1 VQRHEL
7 LRQKQIAELGS
18 VDSPPCAMIKRAWDR
33 GVPVWVLML
42 AVLGGVAIFDSI
54 FLRRSLPL
62 SEPSGEAP
70 DAAPPAVERETAPAV
85 WYEKPTAGEQR
96 ATGGTLDW
104 GALERLGD
112 LREAAAET
120 RARPRDSSARAEA
133 PNTFLAPADARKPPS
148 QKVLAEIAARR
159 QAALDERRDAKIAAK
174 LEAKPPSEKRLAIA
188 SEDKRR
194 HAKIAKALE
203 AKPSRL
209 PRPAAFNSEP
219 ARAAPLAGRTPT
231 APVPSDDAAW
241 ATALKPMW
249 GFEHDPRADVVMALG
264 FGYARTEF
272 ARFVSTLRATG
283 YAGDVVLAAGPPEKF
298 RNGVEDYL
306 KGEGVLAYQFTYE
319 CYKKKRG
326 GRRLL
331 ATPAGCVLTNWYAGG
346 DARGPRPLAVA
357 RYEMYRAWLANYD
370 EASWAFVFDFR
381 DVFFQRDPFPL
392 VDRSPSAPNLHLF
405 AENRDV
411 KTVGT
416 CRFNS
421 GWLNCWD
428 PTLKTVYHNASVMCS
443 GSTLGSVPAMKRYAE
458 RMLAEMDRMACW
470 ATKAATESDQGYHNF
485 LYHTG
490 ALAALPGVRVA
501 HHEQG
506 RGLVNTIGAMNGF
519 RVPAHKKGP
528 LDTFWKIKD
537 ADGYILDWDGQY
549 SAVVHQWDRFGK
561 EVVGHIDRLARAYAK
576 AKRGAE
582 GEDGA
587 TATGRGDMRFATA
600 RDAAPGRGDVP
611 RERGALRDDRKKRY
625 GRGRGRRGDLPPR
638 REGDAF

>member
-1 VQRHEL
+1 MDFL
-7 LRQKQIAELGS
+7 LRQKQIADGS
-18 VDSPPCAMIKRAWDR
+18 AVYASGRATVAMIKRASDR

-70 DAAPPAVERETAPAV
+70 DAAPPAVEREAAPAV
-85 WYEKPTAGEQR
+85 WYEKTTAGEQR

-112 LREAAAET
+112 LREAAAAAAPET
-120 RARPRDSSARAEA
+120 RERVRDSSAGPEA
-133 PNTFLAPADARKPPS
+133 PNTFLAPADTLKPPS
-148 QKVLAEIAARR
+148 QKVLADIAARR

-209 PRPAAFNSEP
+209 PRPAAFSSDPE
-219 ARAAPLAGRTPT
+219 RAAPLAGRTPT

-241 ATALKPMW
+241 ATALRPMW

-272 ARFVSTLRATG
+272 ARFVSTLRATD
-283 YAGDVVLAAGPPEKF
+283 YAGDIVLAAGPPEKF
-298 RNGVEDYL
+298 RHGVEDYL

-421 GWLNCWD
+421 AWLNCWD
-428 PTLKTVYHNASVMCS
+428 RTLKQVYHNASVMCS

-587 TATGRGDMRFATA
+587 TATGRDDIRFATA
-600 RDAAPGRGDVP
+600 HSFAA
-611 RERGALRDDRKKRY
+611 
-625 GRGRGRRGDLPPR
+625 GRGRGRRGDRPPR

>member
-1 VQRHEL
+1 
-7 LRQKQIAELGS
+7 
-18 VDSPPCAMIKRAWDR
+18 MIKRAWDR

-70 DAAPPAVERETAPAV
+70 DAAPPAVEREAAPAV
-85 WYEKPTAGEQR
+85 C
-96 ATGGTLDW
+96 D
-104 GALERLGD
+104 
-112 LREAAAET
+112 
-120 RARPRDSSARAEA
+120 
-133 PNTFLAPADARKPPS
+133 PA
-148 QKVLAEIAARR
+148 Q
-159 QAALDERRDAKIAAK
+159 
-174 LEAKPPSEKRLAIA
+174 
-188 SEDKRR
+188 
-194 HAKIAKALE
+194 
-203 AKPSRL
+203 
-209 PRPAAFNSEP
+209 
-219 ARAAPLAGRTPT
+219 AAPLAGRTPT

-272 ARFVSTLRATG
+272 ARFVSTLRATD
-283 YAGDVVLAAGPPEKF
+283 YAGDIVLAAGPPEKF
-298 RNGVEDYL
+298 RNGVEAYL

-326 GRRLL
+326 RRLL
-331 ATPAGCVLTNWYAGG
+331 ATPGCVLTNWYAGG

-381 DVFFQRDPFPL
+381 GVLPAGPVPPRRPVAVRAEPAPLRGEPGREDRRHVPLQLRLAQLLGPHPEAGLPQR
-392 VDRSPSAPNLHLF
+392 
-405 AENRDV
+405 
-411 KTVGT
+411 G
-416 CRFNS
+416 
-421 GWLNCWD
+421 
-428 PTLKTVYHNASVMCS
+428 VMCS

-490 ALAALPGVRVA
+490 ELAALPGVRVA

-587 TATGRGDMRFATA
+587 TATGRDDIRLRRAAA
-600 RDAAPGRGDVP
+600 RRGGVPTSIHDARQ
-611 RERGALRDDRKKRY
+611 RQH
-625 GRGRGRRGDLPPR
+625 GRGRGRRPPPR
-638 REGDAF
+638 REGDALWRTVWC

>member
-1 VQRHEL
+1 
-7 LRQKQIAELGS
+7 
-18 VDSPPCAMIKRAWDR
+18 MIKRAWDR

-62 SEPSGEAP
+62 REPSGEAP
-70 DAAPPAVERETAPAV
+70 DAAPPAVERETASAV
-85 WYEKPTAGEQR
+85 WYGKTTAEEQR
-96 ATGGTLDW
+96 TTGGTLDW

-112 LREAAAET
+112 LREAAAAAAPET
-120 RARPRDSSARAEA
+120 RERVRDSSAGPEA

-148 QKVLAEIAARR
+148 QKVLADIAARR

-209 PRPAAFNSEP
+209 PRPAAFSSDP
-219 ARAAPLAGRTPT
+219 AQAAPLAGRTPT

-241 ATALKPMW
+241 ATALRPMW

-272 ARFVSTLRATG
+272 ARFVSTLRATD
-283 YAGDVVLAAGPPEKF
+283 YAGDIVLAAGPPEKF
-298 RNGVEDYL
+298 RHGVEDYL

-421 GWLNCWD
+421 AWLNCWD
-428 PTLKTVYHNASVMCS
+428 HNLKKVYHNASVMCS

-490 ALAALPGVRVA
+490 ELAALPGVRVA

-576 AKRGAE
+576 AK

-587 TATGRGDMRFATA
+587 TATGRDDVRFATA
-600 RDAAPGRGDVP
+600 HSFAA
-611 RERGALRDDRKKRY
+611 
-625 GRGRGRRGDLPPR
+625 GRGRGRRGDRPPR

>member
-1 VQRHEL
+1 
-7 LRQKQIAELGS
+7 
-18 VDSPPCAMIKRAWDR
+18 MIKRAWDR

-70 DAAPPAVERETAPAV
+70 DAAPPAVEREAAPAV
-85 WYEKPTAGEQR
+85 C
-96 ATGGTLDW
+96 
-104 GALERLGD
+104 
-112 LREAAAET
+112 
-120 RARPRDSSARAEA
+120 S
-133 PNTFLAPADARKPPS
+133 
-148 QKVLAEIAARR
+148 
-159 QAALDERRDAKIAAK
+159 
-174 LEAKPPSEKRLAIA
+174 
-188 SEDKRR
+188 
-194 HAKIAKALE
+194 
-203 AKPSRL
+203 
-209 PRPAAFNSEP
+209 
-219 ARAAPLAGRTPT
+219 
-231 APVPSDDAAW
+231 
-241 ATALKPMW
+241 
-249 GFEHDPRADVVMALG
+249 
-264 FGYARTEF
+264 
-272 ARFVSTLRATG
+272 RFVSTLRATD
-283 YAGDVVLAAGPPEKF
+283 YAGDIVLAAGPPEKF
-298 RNGVEDYL
+298 RNGVEAYL

-421 GWLNCWD
+421 AWLNCWD
-428 PTLKTVYHNASVMCS
+428 RTLKQVYHNASVMCS

-490 ALAALPGVRVA
+490 ARRCPGRVA

-549 SAVVHQWDRFGK
+549 SAV
-561 EVVGHIDRLARAYAK
+561 

-587 TATGRGDMRFATA
+587 TATGRDDIRFATA

-611 RERGALRDDRKKRY
+611 RERPIHDARQRQH
-625 GRGRGRRGDLPPR
+625 GRGRGRRGDRPPR
-638 REGDAF
+638 REGDAC

>member
-1 VQRHEL
+1 MYSRTCLPMDFCGGPAKNKSPSSAPCVR
-7 LRQKQIAELGS
+7 
-18 VDSPPCAMIKRAWDR
+18 VDAHLCAMIKRAWDR

-70 DAAPPAVERETAPAV
+70 DAAPPAVEREAAPAV
-85 WYEKPTAGEQR
+85 WYEKTTAGEQR

-112 LREAAAET
+112 LREAAAAAAPET
-120 RARPRDSSARAEA
+120 SPHLRDSSAGPEA
-133 PNTFLAPADARKPPS
+133 PNTFLAPADTLKPPS
-148 QKVLAEIAARR
+148 QKVLADIAARR

-209 PRPAAFNSEP
+209 PRPAAFSSDPE
-219 ARAAPLAGRTPT
+219 RAAPLAGRTPT

-241 ATALKPMW
+241 ATALRPMW

-272 ARFVSTLRATG
+272 ARFVSTLRATD
-283 YAGDVVLAAGPPEKF
+283 YAGDIVLAAGPPEKF
-298 RNGVEDYL
+298 RHGVEDYL

-421 GWLNCWD
+421 AWLNCWD
-428 PTLKTVYHNASVMCS
+428 RTLKQVYHNASVMCS

-587 TATGRGDMRFATA
+587 TATGRDDVRFATA
-600 RDAAPGRGDVP
+600 HSFAA
-611 RERGALRDDRKKRY
+611 
-625 GRGRGRRGDLPPR
+625 GRGRGRRGDRPPR

>member
-1 VQRHEL
+1 
-7 LRQKQIAELGS
+7 
-18 VDSPPCAMIKRAWDR
+18 MIKRAWDR

-70 DAAPPAVERETAPAV
+70 DAAPPAVEREAAPAV
-85 WYEKPTAGEQR
+85 WYEKTTAGEQR

-112 LREAAAET
+112 LREAAAAAAPET
-120 RARPRDSSARAEA
+120 RARLP
-133 PNTFLAPADARKPPS
+133 
-148 QKVLAEIAARR
+148 
-159 QAALDERRDAKIAAK
+159 
-174 LEAKPPSEKRLAIA
+174 
-188 SEDKRR
+188 
-194 HAKIAKALE
+194 AKIAKALE
-203 AKPSRL
+203 AKSSRL
-209 PRPAAFNSEP
+209 PRPAAFDSDPE
-219 ARAAPLAGRTPT
+219 RAAPLAGRTPT

-264 FGYARTEF
+264 FGYARRVF
-272 ARFVSTLRATG
+272 KRFVSTLRATG

-298 RNGVEDYL
+298 RDGVEDYL

-319 CYKKKRG
+319 CHRRKRG

-357 RYEMYRAWLANYD
+357 RYD

-392 VDRSPSAPNLHLF
+392 IDRSPSAPNLHLF

-411 KTVGT
+411 KTVGR

-421 GWLNCWD
+421 AWLDCWD
-428 PTLKTVYHNASVMCS
+428 RTLKKTYRNASIMCS

-490 ALAALPGVRVA
+490 ALAALPGVKVT

-506 RGLVNTIGAMNGF
+506 RGLVNTIGAMNGY

-537 ADGYILDWDGQY
+537 ADGYILDWDGQH
-549 SAVVHQWDRFGK
+549 SAVVHQWDRFGNQ
-561 EVVGHIDRLARAYAK
+561 VVGHIDRLARAYAIS
-576 AKRGAE
+576 KRGAAGE
-582 GEDGA
+582 GGA
-587 TATGRGDMRFATA
+587 TANPRHEGIRFATA

-611 RERGALRDDRKKRY
+611 RERGALRDDWERRCDRGHRKACKKIRDERAAEAARAED
-625 GRGRGRRGDLPPR
+625 GRGRGRDGARFAAARSFAAGRGRGRDGDLPPR
-638 REGDAF
+638 REGDVF

>member
-1 VQRHEL
+1 
-7 LRQKQIAELGS
+7 
-18 VDSPPCAMIKRAWDR
+18 
-33 GVPVWVLML
+33 
-42 AVLGGVAIFDSI
+42 
-54 FLRRSLPL
+54 
-62 SEPSGEAP
+62 
-70 DAAPPAVERETAPAV
+70 
-85 WYEKPTAGEQR
+85 
-96 ATGGTLDW
+96 
-104 GALERLGD
+104 
-112 LREAAAET
+112 
-120 RARPRDSSARAEA
+120 
-133 PNTFLAPADARKPPS
+133 
-148 QKVLAEIAARR
+148 
-159 QAALDERRDAKIAAK
+159 
-174 LEAKPPSEKRLAIA
+174 
-188 SEDKRR
+188 
-194 HAKIAKALE
+194 
-203 AKPSRL
+203 
-209 PRPAAFNSEP
+209 
-219 ARAAPLAGRTPT
+219 
-231 APVPSDDAAW
+231 
-241 ATALKPMW
+241 MW

-272 ARFVSTLRATG
+272 ARFVSTLRATD
-283 YAGDVVLAAGPPEKF
+283 YAGDIVLAAGPPEKF
-298 RNGVEDYL
+298 RNGVEAYL

-370 EASWAFVFDFR
+370 EASWALSSTSRRLLPAGPV
-381 DVFFQRDPFPL
+381 PL

-421 GWLNCWD
+421 AWLNCWD
-428 PTLKTVYHNASVMCS
+428 RTLK
-443 GSTLGSVPAMKRYAE
+443 
-458 RMLAEMDRMACW
+458 
-470 ATKAATESDQGYHNF
+470 
-485 LYHTG
+485 
-490 ALAALPGVRVA
+490 
-501 HHEQG
+501 QG

-587 TATGRGDMRFATA
+587 TATGRDDIRFAT
-600 RDAAPGRGDVP
+600 R
-611 RERGALRDDRKKRY
+611 ALP
-625 GRGRGRRGDLPPR
+625 RRGGVREPLKATVAAAARRAGAECVFLLPAEQLRRVDVDASALADLAAAGVLVREVPWIVPPHLSPGVPV
-638 REGDAF
+638 ESGGCCGLCGNQIFNPTSMCA

>member
-1 VQRHEL
+1 
-7 LRQKQIAELGS
+7 
-18 VDSPPCAMIKRAWDR
+18 MIKRAWDR

-70 DAAPPAVERETAPAV
+70 DAAPPAVEREAAPAV
-85 WYEKPTAGEQR
+85 WYEKTTAGEQR

-112 LREAAAET
+112 LREAAAAAAPET
-120 RARPRDSSARAEA
+120 R
-133 PNTFLAPADARKPPS
+133 T
-148 QKVLAEIAARR
+148 
-159 QAALDERRDAKIAAK
+159 
-174 LEAKPPSEKRLAIA
+174 RLP
-188 SEDKRR
+188 E
-194 HAKIAKALE
+194 KIAKALE
-203 AKPSRL
+203 AESSRL
-209 PRPAAFNSEP
+209 PRPAAFNSDPE
-219 ARAAPLAGRTPT
+219 RAAPLAGRTPT

-241 ATALKPMW
+241 ATALRPMW

-264 FGYARTEF
+264 FGYPRTVF
-272 ARFVSTLRATG
+272 KRFVSTLRATG

-298 RNGVEDYL
+298 RDGVEDYL

-319 CYKKKRG
+319 CYRKKRG

-357 RYEMYRAWLANYD
+357 RYEMYRAWLAHYD

-421 GWLNCWD
+421 AWLNCWD
-428 PTLKTVYHNASVMCS
+428 HTLKKVYKNASVMCS
-443 GSTLGSVPAMKRYAE
+443 GSTLGSAPAMKRYAE

-490 ALAALPGVRVA
+490 ELAALPGVKVT

-537 ADGYILDWDGQY
+537 ADGYILDWDGQH
-549 SAVVHQWDRFGK
+549 SAVVHQWDRFGNQ
-561 EVVGHIDRLARAYAK
+561 VVGHIDRLARAYAK

-582 GEDGA
+582 VEDGA
-587 TATGRGDMRFATA
+587 TADPRHEGIRFATA

-611 RERGALRDDRKKRY
+611 RERGALRDDWEKRCDRGHRKACKKIRDERAAEAARAED
-625 GRGRGRRGDLPPR
+625 GRGRGRDGARFATARSFAAGRGRGRDGDLPPR
-638 REGDAF
+638 REGDVF